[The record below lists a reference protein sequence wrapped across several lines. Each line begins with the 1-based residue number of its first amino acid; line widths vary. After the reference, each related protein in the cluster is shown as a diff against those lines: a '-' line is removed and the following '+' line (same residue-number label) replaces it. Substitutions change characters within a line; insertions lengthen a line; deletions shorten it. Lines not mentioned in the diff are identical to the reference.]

1 MEKIV
6 DIKEI
11 RSKLGEYLKY
21 VEKGE
26 IIIVTS
32 GSELKG
38 VILGYDMYNEMKVMA
53 QKAKRLELMKI
64 VNSFRTRAEETGL
77 TEDDT
82 FKEIEEVRKWD
93 QQSIQMF

>member
-1 MEKIV
+1 MVNNGEREKMEKIV

-21 VEKGE
+21 AEKGE
-26 IIIVTS
+26 VIIIVTS

-77 TEDDT
+77 T
-82 FKEIEEVRKWD
+82 
-93 QQSIQMF
+93 

>member
-38 VILGYDMYNEMKVMA
+38 VILGYDMYNEMKAIA
-53 QKAKRLELMKI
+53 QKTKRLELTQI
-64 VNSFRTRAEETGL
+64 VNSFRTRAEEAGL
-77 TEDDT
+77 IENDVL
-82 FKEIEEVRKWD
+82 KEIEKLRK
-93 QQSIQMF
+93 